1 MPLLSA
7 AVLLA
12 RQAPPTDK
20 NPLAGNRAAID
31 AGAKLYA
38 VTCQSCHGSGERA
51 PSLVEREFT
60 HGGTD
65 SEIFLNIRNGIRG
78 TQMPSFPA
86 LSTEETWQVVSYIRS
101 LSMKVDTADTETSGG
116 PAAGKEIFYSKGACS
131 TCHEVNGR
139 GGRVGPDLSSA
150 GTRKEERLRN
160 KILDP
165 DHRHASHTVIART
178 RDGREI
184 RGVARNED
192 TYSLQIVDI
201 SGQLHTLDKQKL
213 AQIRK
218 EERPLTPV
226 EAAKLLSAAE
236 VENLVAYLK
245 TLNARDLSQASMAPL
260 TGGLTFERIRNAKAE
275 PQNWLTYWGDYLG
288 THYSPLKQINT
299 SNVGQLQAAWA
310 KQMPDNSPLE
320 ATPIVVDGVMY
331 TSGPGQVFA
340 LDARTG
346 LQIWK
351 YAWKQRVPNAGECS
365 CSRGVAVLGNRVFY
379 GTLDAALLA
388 LDARTGLPLWQVQ
401 VADARD
407 GYSITSPPLVVKDRV
422 IVGISGGD
430 FGIRGFVDA
439 YDAATGKRLWRFYTI
454 PGPGEFGHETW
465 EGDSWKRG
473 AGATWLTGSYDP
485 DLDVIFWAVGNP
497 GPDLDGTS
505 RRGDNLFSCSV
516 IALDPATG
524 ERKWHYQF
532 TPGDTHD
539 WDSTEDLVLVDR
551 MFRGKQR
558 KLMLH
563 ADRNGM
569 FYVLDRTNGKLLSG
583 TPFVRQTWNTG
594 FDESGQPKIVPRSQ
608 SSPDGSI
615 DVFPGS
621 GGATNLQSPSY
632 SPDTGWMYVAYADFG
647 NRFFSLPQAYQPA
660 KLYWGGW
667 TEGVDSSVS
676 AGIRSIDPET
686 GKIVW
691 DYTLLKGSP
700 NAGVLATGGGL
711 VFAATRE
718 GNLIALNAR
727 TGKFL
732 WRFQTGGV
740 MAAAPMSY
748 AVDGRQYLAIS
759 AGAVLYAFAL
769 PE

>member
-1 MPLLSA
+1 M
-7 AVLLA
+7 
-12 RQAPPTDK
+12 
-20 NPLAGNRAAID
+20 
-31 AGAKLYA
+31 
-38 VTCQSCHGSGERA
+38 
-51 PSLVEREFT
+51 
-60 HGGTD
+60 
-65 SEIFLNIRNGIRG
+65 
-78 TQMPSFPA
+78 
-86 LSTEETWQVVSYIRS
+86 
-101 LSMKVDTADTETSGG
+101 DTADTETSGG

-165 DHRHASHTVIART
+165 GHQHASHTVIART

-310 KQMPDNSPLE
+310 KQMPANSPLE

-351 YAWKQRVPNAGECS
+351 YAWKQRGPNAGECS

-379 GTLDAALLA
+379 ATLDAALLA

-401 VADARD
+401 VADARE

-485 DLDVIFWAVGNP
+485 DLDLIFWAVGNP
-497 GPDLDGTS
+497 GPDLDGTP
-505 RRGDNLFSCSV
+505 GEVIICS
-516 IALDPATG
+516 
-524 ERKWHYQF
+524 
-532 TPGDTHD
+532 
-539 WDSTEDLVLVDR
+539 
-551 MFRGKQR
+551 
-558 KLMLH
+558 
-563 ADRNGM
+563 
-569 FYVLDRTNGKLLSG
+569 
-583 TPFVRQTWNTG
+583 
-594 FDESGQPKIVPRSQ
+594 
-608 SSPDGSI
+608 
-615 DVFPGS
+615 
-621 GGATNLQSPSY
+621 
-632 SPDTGWMYVAYADFG
+632 
-647 NRFFSLPQAYQPA
+647 
-660 KLYWGGW
+660 
-667 TEGVDSSVS
+667 
-676 AGIRSIDPET
+676 
-686 GKIVW
+686 
-691 DYTLLKGSP
+691 
-700 NAGVLATGGGL
+700 
-711 VFAATRE
+711 AAR
-718 GNLIALNAR
+718 
-727 TGKFL
+727 
-732 WRFQTGGV
+732 
-740 MAAAPMSY
+740 
-748 AVDGRQYLAIS
+748 
-759 AGAVLYAFAL
+759 
-769 PE
+769 